1 MPLGVKLLI
10 PLNNLRK
17 AISVKLDRELQRELL
32 KKLADVYPE
41 RMDMQQQARENEDVR
56 PNLFYLKEHG
66 MIDGAIARPM
76 SEPQIFVN
84 AGITAAGLDF
94 IQDDGGLSAVLGVV
108 TIRLHDE
115 TIRDLIAARIQAS
128 DLPPAEKTGLLD
140 QLREL
145 RGESIKHLTMKLLD
159 VGMENLPAALPLIQR
174 ALGGLL

>member
-1 MPLGVKLLI
+1 M
-10 PLNNLRK
+10 
-17 AISVKLDRELQRELL
+17 SLDRTLQREILDALAPHYSGLRCTLYDKKAEPEEKNRYVTNMLYLQDHGLIDSGLL
-32 KKLADVYPE
+32 QGV
-41 RMDMQQQARENEDVR
+41 
-56 PNLFYLKEHG
+56 
-66 MIDGAIARPM
+66 DGHWSSGGAK
-76 SEPQIFVN
+76 
-84 AGITAAGLDF
+84 ITSAGLDF
-94 IQDDGGLSAVLGVV
+94 LAEDGGLTAILGVV
-108 TIRLHDE
+108 TIKLHDE

>member
-1 MPLGVKLLI
+1 M
-10 PLNNLRK
+10 
-17 AISVKLDRELQRELL
+17 KLDRNLQLEILNRF
-32 KKLADVYPE
+32 APHYPHVQPLGSWPH
-41 RMDMQQQARENEDVR
+41 DQATVEA
-56 PNLFYLKEHG
+56 NLFYLIEHG
-66 MIDGAIARPM
+66 LLEAKTLFTTDGIRFGNIKLTHNGM
-76 SEPQIFVN
+76 DFL
-84 AGITAAGLDF
+84 AG
-94 IQDDGGLSAVLGVV
+94 DGGLTAILGVV
-108 TIRLHDE
+108 TIKLHDE